1 MTEIG
6 KDKNKDIVMQKM
18 RTISRA
24 LLVFLVLGQ
33 AWICRAQAPS
43 KQEANPR
50 TPGKST
56 VQKPK
61 GGASVELASVSANAL
76 QPYRDQTIQAQGII
90 DNYINGNKN
99 RYRFAMDDGS
109 VVEVLGEFPPM
120 GGTRWNLKAR
130 VLFSAEKAQ
139 LVEVSKSP
147 INGSAAKGPDP
158 LLFVGGGLILAA
170 LVTLGILSIRSKS
183 EQQRRQQETLL
194 AEERRRTEDAERR
207 VREAEQRKAP
217 FVGGGPGSTS
227 ILGGAPLATGSP
239 HTMISVGHLE
249 ATSGPYVG
257 TKFPLAPGENRLGRE
272 RTQNPQILLD
282 KDSEVSGS
290 HGSLIVRGDNSMLFR
305 DASRNGSYVNGKIVH
320 HGECPLNNGD
330 RLEIGG
336 SSFAVTLRTSMSA
349 RPVEAVSPPHAPSNR
364 NSPTVTIPAP
374 QAAAPAPTP
383 RAAATA
389 IGFGAEF
396 EVISGDQSGKRFAI
410 TRAETRIGR
419 ESTDILLSDDTVSRS
434 HAVLRVK
441 DGRFY
446 LVDLGSTHG
455 TKVNGEKLIANQ
467 EHELRGSEQIEL
479 GQSTTLL
486 LHRLG

>member
-1 MTEIG
+1 
-6 KDKNKDIVMQKM
+6 MQKSQ
-18 RTISRA
+18 TISRA

-33 AWICRAQAPS
+33 AWVCRAQAPS
-43 KQEANPR
+43 KQEANSRP
-50 TPGKST
+50 PGKNSG
-56 VQKPK
+56 QKPK
-61 GGASVELASVSANAL
+61 AGSSVELTSVSANAL

-90 DNYINGNKN
+90 DSYIDGNKN

-130 VLFSAEKAQ
+130 VLSSTEKPQ

-147 INGSAAKGPDP
+147 INGSSAKGQDP

-170 LVTLGILSIRSKS
+170 LLTLGILSARSKS
-183 EQQRRQQETLL
+183 EQQRRQQEALL

-217 FVGGGPGSTS
+217 FPGGGPGNTS
-227 ILGGAPLATGSP
+227 ILGGTPPAAVSP

-272 RTQNPQILLD
+272 RSQNPQILLD

-305 DASRNGSYVNGKIVH
+305 DASRNGSYVNSKIVH
-320 HGECPLNNGD
+320 HGESPLNNGD
-330 RLEIGG
+330 RLDVGS
-336 SSFAVTLRTSMSA
+336 SSFAVTLRTSAPA
-349 RPVEAVSPPHAPSNR
+349 RPAEAAASPPASSNR
-364 NSPTVTIPAP
+364 NAPTVTIPAP
-374 QAAAPAPTP
+374 QAATFVPTP

-396 EVISGDQSGKRFAI
+396 EVVSGELRGKRFAI

-446 LVDLGSTHG
+446 LVDLGSAHG

-467 EHELRGSEQIEL
+467 ECELRGSEQIEL
-479 GQSTTLL
+479 GQNTTLL
-486 LHRLG
+486 LHRLGS